1 MFQDIPLD
9 SSEDDADCDWDI
21 IDPQYD
27 VPQPPEE
34 AHQSSYNAPATSTP
48 ESDEDD
54 DAQEQLAPRRKPGGY
69 DSRIEQI
76 LYENPE
82 LPILITDAG
91 KSLESG
97 GRYIVY
103 TIRTGV
109 SIYKA
114 FRCSQWLTEPLGSR
128 GSQTVL
134 RVLFASR
141 GPHST
146 SPHHHY
152 PSDSGETYYG
162 RLRGQPD
169 EREAGPADYRPAEA
183 HAGSVPKSLS
193 EKPTDSDGR
202 GVVAIPRPQCELG
215 MDSSVWSRACEV

>member
-27 VPQPPEE
+27 VPQPPGET
-34 AHQSSYNAPATSTP
+34 HRSSYNAPATSSP

-54 DAQEQLAPRRKPGGY
+54 QAQDQLAPRRKPGGY

-109 SIYKA
+109 STCEG
-114 FRCSQWLTEPLGSR
+114 FRGFHRLTGPPGSR
-128 GSQTVL
+128 GSQTVFGVCL
-134 RVLFASR
+134 SSG
-141 GPHST
+141 GPYST
-146 SPHHHY
+146 SPHPDY
-152 PSDSGETYYG
+152 PSNPREAHNG

-169 EREAGPADYRPAEA
+169 ECEAGPADHRLAEA
-183 HAGSVPKSLS
+183 HAGGIPESVSQ
-193 EKPTDSDGR
+193 KPADSDGR
-202 GVVAIPRPQCELG
+202 GVVAFPGPERELG
-215 MDSSVWSRACEV
+215 MDPSF

>member
-9 SSEDDADCDWDI
+9 SSEDDADCDWEI

-34 AHQSSYNAPATSTP
+34 AHQSSYSAAATAVP

-54 DAQEQLAPRRKPGGY
+54 ETQEQLAPRRKPGGY

-109 SIYKA
+109 SIYKG
-114 FRCSQWLTEPLGSR
+114 FRGFQ
-128 GSQTVL
+128 
-134 RVLFASR
+134 
-141 GPHST
+141 
-146 SPHHHY
+146 
-152 PSDSGETYYG
+152 
-162 RLRGQPD
+162 
-169 EREAGPADYRPAEA
+169 
-183 HAGSVPKSLS
+183 
-193 EKPTDSDGR
+193 
-202 GVVAIPRPQCELG
+202 
-215 MDSSVWSRACEV
+215 